1 MKLTQIER
9 EEILAYLESIPSLS
23 AQYQMG
29 LVVPLVSRIQE
40 VTQYK
45 SWSPYYGQPISAAI
59 IYKME
64 DDFRSILEVWALE
77 ITSRY
82 PKLAHILEDRSLFWI
97 KVQVN
102 DNDKNQIDVIF
113 SPAIINMYQGISDFD
128 VFDWTGWTDSM
139 LINFYNDL
147 RGKEYGG

>member
-1 MKLTQIER
+1 MKLTQIQR
-9 EEILAYLESIPSLS
+9 EEILSYLNSIPSLS
-23 AQYQMG
+23 AQYQRG
-29 LVVPLVSRIQE
+29 LVIPLVSSIQE

-45 SWSPYYGQPISAAI
+45 SWSPYIGHHISTAF

-64 DDFRSILEVWALE
+64 DDFRSILDVWALE

-113 SPAIINMYQGISDFD
+113 SPAIVNMYQGVADFD
-128 VFDWTGWTDSM
+128 VFDWSGWTDSM

>member
-9 EEILAYLESIPSLS
+9 EGILSYLNSIPSLS
-23 AQYQMG
+23 AQYQRG
-29 LVVPLVSRIQE
+29 LVIPLVSSIQE

-45 SWSPYYGQPISAAI
+45 SWSPYLGHPISTAF

-64 DDFRSILEVWALE
+64 NDFQNILNVWALE

-113 SPAIINMYQGISDFD
+113 SPTIVNMYQGVSDLD
-128 VFDWTGWTDSM
+128 VFDWAGWTDSM
-139 LINFYNDL
+139 LTDFYNDI
-147 RGKEYGG
+147 RGNEYGG

>member
-9 EEILAYLESIPSLS
+9 DKILSYIESYPSLS

-29 LVVPLVSRIQE
+29 LIVPLVSRIQE
-40 VTQYK
+40 LTQYK
-45 SWSPYYGQPISAAI
+45 SWSPYIGHQISTAF

-64 DDFRSILEVWALE
+64 DDFRSILDVWSLE

-113 SPAIINMYQGISDFD
+113 SPAIVNMYQGVADFD
-128 VFDWTGWTDSM
+128 VFDWSGWTDSM